1 MCSAPGMPSARLSGM
16 AWTRTVSCCLM
27 ALLLATACARS
38 VPRVTPPPDLS
49 TTERDECEE
58 LARATEAQVQGA
70 SVWGW
75 AAIGVLGGSLAGLA
89 ALFLANQSGDPAE
102 AGVRAGGALAIG
114 ASLGGVIGAGQAIA
128 RNASARDAAYAE
140 AMNVCLAP
148 AILIRQLGPNNLEV
162 ARSLHALAHFY
173 FRRWDFSRAE
183 PLYARTL
190 AIEEKGLGA
199 DAPELR
205 VILGDYAELL
215 RRIGRTEE
223 AEELERRA
231 RALPRTW

>member
-1 MCSAPGMPSARLSGM
+1 M
-16 AWTRTVSCCLM
+16 AV
-27 ALLLATACARS
+27 LLATACARS
-38 VPRVTPPPDLS
+38 VPRLTPPPDLS
-49 TTERDECEE
+49 TTDRDECEE

-75 AAIGVLGGSLAGLA
+75 AGIGVLAGSLVGLA
-89 ALFLANQSGDPAE
+89 ALFSANLSGDPAE
-102 AGVRAGGALAIG
+102 AGAWAGGALAIG

-128 RNASARDAAYAE
+128 RNASARDGAYTE
-140 AMNVCLAP
+140 AMNVCLTP
-148 AILIRQLGPNNLEV
+148 AILIRELGPDNLEV

-173 FRRWDFSRAE
+173 FRRWDFPRAE
-183 PLYARTL
+183 PLYARAL
-190 AIEEKGLGA
+190 AIEEKSLGT

-215 RRIGRTEE
+215 RRTGRIEK

-231 RALPRTW
+231 RALPPTW

>member
-1 MCSAPGMPSARLSGM
+1 M
-16 AWTRTVSCCLM
+16 AV
-27 ALLLATACARS
+27 LLLATACARS

-49 TTERDECEE
+49 AAERDECEE
-58 LARATEAQVQGA
+58 LARATEAQVQGS
-70 SVWGW
+70 SVWGG

-89 ALFLANQSGDPAE
+89 AIFAANPSGDPGE
-102 AGVRAGGALAIG
+102 AGAWAGGALAVG

-128 RNASARDAAYAE
+128 RNASARDAAYTE

-148 AILIRQLGPNNLEV
+148 AILVRELGPDNLEV

-190 AIEEKGLGA
+190 AIEEKSLGT

-215 RRIGRTEE
+215 RRTSRIEE